1 MTTTVTRSE
10 PSASPFSIK
19 RIVAPAIGAGLFGG
33 ALLAMMMMIVMGAMG
48 MGFWSPLNL
57 GIPAFSY
64 TITPSLSMLP
74 SLVSAMGIKLPSS
87 VMAQLAMAIKGGRIS
102 TAMANQLGATLMSMH
117 VPAAKVHMMGLLMT
131 GHATNSTVASLM
143 NSMSPSARNAIMS
156 AMPLSTSR
164 IIVGM
169 MMHFAFSALMGV
181 AFFAVIIK
189 ARRMNAPALNSTAGI
204 LVSSMIGGAIVY
216 AVNVW
221 ILLPA
226 TNPMMAFVPHLAFF
240 LAHLVF
246 GLGVGLILVRVLKS
260 RNVAPRQLKL
270 PSE

>member
-1 MTTTVTRSE
+1 MTTTVNRNE
-10 PSASPFSIK
+10 PSASLFSMK
-19 RIVAPAIGAGLFGG
+19 RILAPAIGAGLFGG
-33 ALLAMMMMIVMGAMG
+33 ALLAMMMMIVMGAAG

-74 SLVSAMGIKLPSS
+74 SLVSAMGINLPSS
-87 VMAQLAMAIKGGRIS
+87 AMAQLAMAIKGGHIS
-102 TAMANQLGATLMSMH
+102 TAMANQLGAMLTSMN

-143 NSMSPSARNAIMS
+143 NSMSPSARHALMS

-189 ARRMNAPALNSTAGI
+189 ARRLNIPALKSTVGI
-204 LVSSMIGGAIVY
+204 VAASMVGGAIVY

-221 ILLPA
+221 ILLPV

-260 RNVAPRQLKL
+260 RNVAALVTRPGRG
-270 PSE
+270 

>member
-1 MTTTVTRSE
+1 MTTTMTRSA
-10 PSASPFSIK
+10 PSPSKFSMK
-19 RIVAPAIGAGLFGG
+19 RIVASAISAGLFGG
-33 ALLAMMMMIVMGAMG
+33 ALLAMMMMIVMGALG
-48 MGFWSPLNL
+48 MGFWSPVNL

-74 SLVSAMGIKLPSS
+74 SLVSAMGINLSS
-87 VMAQLAMAIKGGRIS
+87 SAMAQLAMAIKGGHIS
-102 TAMANQLGATLMSMH
+102 SAMANQLGAMLMSMH
-117 VPAAKVHMMGLLMT
+117 VPAAKVHMMNLFMT
-131 GHATNSTVASLM
+131 GHATNSTVATLM
-143 NSMSPSARNAIMS
+143 NSMNLSARNAIMS

-164 IIVGM
+164 IIVGL

-181 AFFAVIIK
+181 AFFTVIIK
-189 ARRMNAPALNSTAGI
+189 ARRMNAPGLNSTAGI
-204 LVSSMIGGAIVY
+204 LAASMVGGAIVY

-246 GLGVGLILVRVLKS
+246 GFAVGLVLVRVVKS
-260 RNVAPRQLKL
+260 QKVAPIATR
-270 PSE
+270 PGRG